1 MPAPRTG
8 LLTAVHL
15 ANIAKTLSATRQYA
29 LNTLYLQFHPKVA
42 SDVKCPRALSR
53 FVAGVYQ
60 SSVNWIGTEVDLR
73 IMTGSLRPNASSFEA
88 FTQRQRP
95 ATVDYLFYDYA
106 LNSSGTGEETLL
118 TERYRGAT
126 VVELDTADAQSA
138 LPFAELDPED
148 QSFRNVVLGGTFD
161 RIHAGH
167 KVLLTQAVLLA
178 TERLVVGV
186 TDGAMIKSKK
196 LCELI
201 LPAEQRIQQVKEFLE
216 DVDSSLRYEV
226 VPILDPFGPTAT
238 DANLDLIVVSTETAR
253 GGAKVNEL
261 RQQNGLN
268 QLQVHT
274 IELLDDES
282 TIEDK
287 EDKVSSSNQRM
298 DLLGSRLKPRKS
310 APEHLPAKP
319 YVIGLTGGIGSG
331 KSKMIER
338 FQKLGAGIID
348 CDKIAHQLYEPGEEC
363 YDEVVSTFGRD
374 ILHPDG
380 TINRRALGAIV
391 FADREKLNQLNGIM
405 WAAIAKRAREE
416 THKLYERDGK
426 EVVLMEAAVLLHAGW
441 QDHCHEVWCCIIPRE
456 EAIRRLRERNQFD
469 EKEATRRVEAQP
481 TSNEDMVRHADIV
494 FCTMWSYE
502 YSQRQAEKAWS
513 IVQKD
518 LKLKL

>member
-1 MPAPRTG
+1 MPTRTG

-15 ANIAKTLSATRQYA
+15 ANIAKTLSETRQFA

-42 SDVKCPRALSR
+42 TAVKCPRALSR

-73 IMTGSLRPNASSFEA
+73 IVTGSLRSNGSSFEA

-95 ATVDYLFYDYA
+95 TNVDYLFYDYA
-106 LNSSGTGEETLL
+106 LSPTGEESRFA
-118 TERYRGAT
+118 ERYHGAS
-126 VVELDTADAQSA
+126 VVELDTAH
-138 LPFAELDPED
+138 LPSVVKLSDLDPET
-148 QSFRNVVLGGTFD
+148 QTYRNVVLGGTFD

-167 KVLLTQAVLLA
+167 KVLLTQAALLA

-196 LCELI
+196 LYELI
-201 LPAEQRIQQVKEFLE
+201 LPAKERIQHVKEFLE
-216 DVDSSLRYEV
+216 DIDSSLKYEV

-238 DANLDLIVVSTETAR
+238 DANMDLIVVSTETAR

-261 RQQNGLN
+261 RQKNGLN
-268 QLQVHT
+268 QLTVHT

-282 TIEDK
+282 TTEDK
-287 EDKVSSSNQRM
+287 EDKISSSNLRM
-298 DLLGSRLKPRKS
+298 DLLGSRLKPRKP

-363 YDEVVSTFGRD
+363 YAEVVDTFGKS
-374 ILHPDG
+374 ILNPDG
-380 TINRRALGAIV
+380 TINRRELGGIV

-405 WAAIAKRAREE
+405 WTAIGKRARENIRE
-416 THKLYERDGK
+416 MYERDGK
-426 EVVLMEAAVLLHAGW
+426 EVVVMEAAVLLHAGW
-441 QDHCHEVWCCIIPRE
+441 QDQCHEVWSCIIPRD
-456 EAIRRLRERNQFD
+456 EAIRRLMERNQFD
-469 EKEATRRVEAQP
+469 EKEAIRRVEAQP
-481 TSNEDMVRHADIV
+481 NSNEDLVRHADIV

-513 IVQKD
+513 IVQKE